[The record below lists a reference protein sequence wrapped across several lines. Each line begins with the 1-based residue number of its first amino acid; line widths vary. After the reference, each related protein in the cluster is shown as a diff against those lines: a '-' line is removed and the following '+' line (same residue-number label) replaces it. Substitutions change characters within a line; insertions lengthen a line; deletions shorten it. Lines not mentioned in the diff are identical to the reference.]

1 MAEAWEPMPNK
12 KGRSL
17 PWWKTDGTPFA
28 RFTPRRPWVM
38 PVSAAYKDFLKDLL
52 AGFGP
57 VSIRNMFSGAG
68 VYAAA

>member
-1 MAEAWEPMPNK
+1 
-12 KGRSL
+12 
-17 PWWKTDGTPFA
+17 
-28 RFTPRRPWVM
+28 M